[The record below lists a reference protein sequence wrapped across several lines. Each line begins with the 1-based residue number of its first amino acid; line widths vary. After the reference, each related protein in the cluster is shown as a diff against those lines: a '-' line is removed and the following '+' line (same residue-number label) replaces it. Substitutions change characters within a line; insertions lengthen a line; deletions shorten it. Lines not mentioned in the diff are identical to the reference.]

1 MSEILS
7 VQSPIFI
14 PNNFCENAN
23 ASRYIIT
30 PRDVTKQRTLFRGL
44 QIGELNGK
52 LFYLFLNQ
60 NICCGYSKES
70 SRWDGSFEHL
80 KHMFNL
86 MDKKINTILL
96 SKISVYLEAW
106 LFQLK
111 SILKSPTTLA
121 PQRIWSEMDGF
132 SSRNLLYCPK
142 LFRFVQRRGRRLVK
156 SGQ

>member
-14 PNNFCENAN
+14 PKNFCENAN
-23 ASRYIIT
+23 VSRYIIT
-30 PRDVTKQRTLFRGL
+30 PRDMTKQRTLFRGL
-44 QIGELNGK
+44 QMWELNGK

-70 SRWDGSFEHL
+70 SGWDGSFEHL

-96 SKISVYLEAW
+96 SKISVYLEAM
-106 LFQLK
+106 LFQL
-111 SILKSPTTLA
+111 
-121 PQRIWSEMDGF
+121 
-132 SSRNLLYCPK
+132 
-142 LFRFVQRRGRRLVK
+142 
-156 SGQ
+156 